1 MPTHDVDGRRI
12 AFAGAGI
19 AVSVALAIVA
29 VFLLMRLWDMP
40 ARTDRARSAH
50 VAIAAPALQDAPQ
63 LDLAQYRAE
72 KQRLLAGGAWADAQR
87 TNARIPIAAAMAL
100 LAQRSASA
108 PASAASQPERQP

>member
-12 AFAGAGI
+12 AFSGAAIAGT
-19 AVSVALAIVA
+19 VVLVVLA

-50 VAIAAPALQDAPQ
+50 VAIAGPTLQGAPQ

-87 TNARIPIAAAMAL
+87 TKARIPIAAAMAL